1 MNWCQNMTH
10 PVPSFLSRCSS
21 LSTLEYARNLGRT
34 QRQRHRPSCKSFA
47 CWRASSGRKHRRTQP
62 QSRCLGCHWRFW
74 WKKHHRYDGQSE
86 MKRAHIWADWPT
98 PIWNFLVR
106 PLGILSAWGT
116 QIWCQEWFQKSSPT
130 SCTGITCVTHIGQN
144 WYHSLFSTF
153 LHPVTMITIDNN
165 FLTRISGS
173 GGSSHLVLVSAH
185 G

>member
-10 PVPSFLSRCSS
+10 PVPSFLSRCGS

-98 PIWNFLVR
+98 PIWNFLV
-106 PLGILSAWGT
+106 GHSA
-116 QIWCQEWFQKSSPT
+116 S
-130 SCTGITCVTHIGQN
+130 
-144 WYHSLFSTF
+144 F
-153 LHPVTMITIDNN
+153 LHGVPKSDAKNDSRNHPQQAVQV
-165 FLTRISGS
+165 S
-173 GGSSHLVLVSAH
+173 LVSH
-185 G
+185 ILVKIGIILYFPHFCIL